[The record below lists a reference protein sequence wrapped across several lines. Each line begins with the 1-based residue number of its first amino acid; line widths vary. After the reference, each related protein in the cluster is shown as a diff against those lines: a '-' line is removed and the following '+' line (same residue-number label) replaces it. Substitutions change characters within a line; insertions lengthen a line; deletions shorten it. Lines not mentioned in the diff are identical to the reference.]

1 MENKGLWPMRWFG
14 ELMEEI
20 QRFKEEERALSK
32 GVTIKNAV
40 LISITF
46 VAVLALIL
54 GIGIVDSTGSLMAGY
69 PLVLPS
75 FGWLALFGYVNQ
87 DIL

>member
-1 MENKGLWPMRWFG
+1 MNEKGVWPQRWFI
-14 ELMEEI
+14 EAMEELHHV
-20 QRFKEEERALSK
+20 RVNESRVS
-32 GVTIKNAV
+32 TKNAI

-54 GIGIVDSTGSLMAGY
+54 GIGIVDSTGSLMKGY

-75 FGWLALFGYVNQ
+75 MGWIILFAYANS
-87 DIL
+87 DNL

>member
-1 MENKGLWPMRWFG
+1 MNEKGLWPQRWFSEAMQ
-14 ELMEEI
+14 ELHHVKVNES
-20 QRFKEEERALSK
+20 RVS
-32 GVTIKNAV
+32 TKNAI

-75 FGWLALFGYVNQ
+75 MGWIILFAYANS
-87 DIL
+87 DNL

>member
-1 MENKGLWPMRWFG
+1 MNEKGLWPMHWFSEIMQ
-14 ELMEEI
+14 ELHHVKAAEK
-20 QRFKEEERALSK
+20 QVS
-32 GVTIKNAV
+32 TKNAI

-75 FGWLALFGYVNQ
+75 MGWIILFAYANS
-87 DIL
+87 DNL